1 MKAPR
6 IIIAVALAALV
17 CAAPALAHGWP
28 PPVGGGTPS
37 FSGPAGGGGDT
48 TPAGG
53 GGGTPPSTATG
64 GGDPNAGNTTG
75 GTARPT
81 PSTAG
86 GNTTLSRGGGAAAPT
101 KAKGGT
107 TPWMAKA
114 KITWVPAFLPTIAQ
128 NGYAART
135 ATVAD
140 GVRLPQSEGGWAR
153 DQRPVMVF
161 SYDATNAEHRRLLST
176 LDGDARVRNA
186 SYLFN
191 CFRVDVGAADRK
203 EASDAR
209 LSVFT
214 KDGTLVGE
222 VTGQRKLNA
231 VYDLLETA
239 WKKDGGSD
247 LTNRIAKV
255 DGVVKT
261 KAYCE
266 HFIPLCEA
274 GIVCPDCGH
283 ERLDILERIAELR
296 ARAEACDRALD
307 ELRVIAKN

>member
-6 IIIAVALAALV
+6 IKVIAVALAALV
-17 CAAPALAHGWP
+17 CAAPALAHGWQP
-28 PPVGGGTPS
+28 PYVAAGGGTPGFAGGAGGGGDQPQGDTPPVGGGDPTTGTPS
-37 FSGPAGGGGDT
+37 QTGGR
-48 TPAGG
+48 P
-53 GGGTPPSTATG
+53 TATTNG
-64 GGDPNAGNTTG
+64 G
-75 GTARPT
+75 
-81 PSTAG
+81 S
-86 GNTTLSRGGGAAAPT
+86 TTLTRGGAAGAPS

-107 TPWMAKA
+107 TPWMARA
-114 KITWVPAFLPTIAQ
+114 RIAWVPAFLPSIAQ

-161 SYDATNAEHRRLLST
+161 SYDATNAEHRRLLAT

-191 CFRVDVGAADRK
+191 CFRVDVGAADKK
-203 EASDAR
+203 ESADAR

-231 VYDLLETA
+231 VYDLLESA

-255 DGVVKT
+255 DSIVKA
-261 KAYCE
+261 KAYAE
-266 HFIPLCEA
+266 HTIPQCEA

-283 ERLDILERIAELR
+283 ERLDVIERIAELR